1 MSRHLKTV
9 TDAEWED
16 LQDRLLA
23 WLEQTDISGSRVS
36 EYNLYRALDEER
48 EKVQGAVELVAAP
61 VGGDVRR
68 RHLVHLCERCGVAGP
83 VVGTVSTED
92 LPWMCAGCAAEL
104 RGAVRPASR
113 RKWS

>member
-1 MSRHLKTV
+1 MPRHLRTV

-23 WLEQTDISGSRVS
+23 WLEQTDISGSRAS
-36 EYNLYRALDEER
+36 EYNLYRALDGER
-48 EKVQGAVELVAAP
+48 EKVQGAVELVAEP
-61 VGGDVRR
+61 VGSEVRS

-83 VVGTVSTED
+83 VVGTLSTEE
-92 LPWMCAGCAAEL
+92 LPWMCAGCEAAL
-104 RGAVRPASR
+104 SGAARIASR

>member
-1 MSRHLKTV
+1 MSRHLSTV
-9 TDAEWED
+9 TDTEWED

-23 WLEQTDISGSRVS
+23 WLEQTNISGSRAPDYS
-36 EYNLYRALDEER
+36 LFRALDAEL
-48 EKVQGAVELVAAP
+48 EKVQGAVERVAAP

-83 VVGTVSTED
+83 VVGTLSTEE
-92 LPWMCAGCAAEL
+92 LPWMCAGCAAAL
-104 RGAVRPASR
+104 AGAARIASR